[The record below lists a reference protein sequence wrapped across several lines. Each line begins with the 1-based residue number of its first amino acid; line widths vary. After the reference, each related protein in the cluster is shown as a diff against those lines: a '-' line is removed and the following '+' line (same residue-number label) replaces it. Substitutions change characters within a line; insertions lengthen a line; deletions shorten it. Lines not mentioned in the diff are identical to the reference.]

1 MENKRSVSPTVAD
14 STPPV
19 EQESPVEVFKWEEEP
34 VPVEKE
40 WVTVEGAPGLA
51 PSSAHPVDVSG
62 DKAEGPSS
70 VRNNVIPGVLSD
82 QEIGMFAMFSEMHQ
96 EAKRNMPEAPE
107 QVKAT
112 MRAAMAK
119 LLAFWTHVQS
129 SVQSSV
135 QSAKSSEISRAVT
148 DPEIGMAGMF
158 KEIGDSLPKSNVNAS
173 EYMDALLAKL
183 LETYSK
189 AKHTVGNA
197 ASQVPELIN
206 PTPTTVIDDDVSLAG
221 MFKEVSR
228 KFPGTTEQQAE
239 GYMVDRLQQISEA
252 AVEKEQSIGGGGSS
266 TQPSATS

>member
-1 MENKRSVSPTVAD
+1 
-14 STPPV
+14 
-19 EQESPVEVFKWEEEP
+19 
-34 VPVEKE
+34 
-40 WVTVEGAPGLA
+40 
-51 PSSAHPVDVSG
+51 
-62 DKAEGPSS
+62 
-70 VRNNVIPGVLSD
+70 
-82 QEIGMFAMFSEMHQ
+82 
-96 EAKRNMPEAPE
+96 
-107 QVKAT
+107 
-112 MRAAMAK
+112 
-119 LLAFWTHVQS
+119 LAFWTHVQS

-135 QSAKSSEISRAVT
+135 QSAKSSDVSRVVA

-221 MFKEVSR
+221 MFKEVAR

-239 GYMVDRLQQISEA
+239 GYMVGRLQQISEA
-252 AVEKEQSIGGGGSS
+252 AVEKEQGIVSGGGGGS
-266 TQPSATS
+266 TQLLSATS